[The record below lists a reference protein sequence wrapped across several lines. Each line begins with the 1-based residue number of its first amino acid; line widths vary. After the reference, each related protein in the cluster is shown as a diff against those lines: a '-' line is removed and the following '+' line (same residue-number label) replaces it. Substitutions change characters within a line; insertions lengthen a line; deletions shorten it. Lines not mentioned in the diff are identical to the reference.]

1 MQEFDK
7 KFKKKFVGRPPTC
20 GQLPVSTIVTMA
32 ILAIQ
37 QRPPPPGGRCR
48 IIELRICRNCKL
60 PYVKFRFFGSWVF
73 ELLDF
78 TDTELLSNSLCS
90 LLSLNGRNFTEH
102 FFCWTN
108 ARLAFRWWHWFG
120 VRPQYSL
127 APASIGAARMDASR
141 NRRNANPYE
150 AGTHLKGTIIAFM
163 VFFAFTF
170 SSLFLPFFPLS
181 LFG

>member
-1 MQEFDK
+1 M
-7 KFKKKFVGRPPTC
+7 R
-20 GQLPVSTIVTMA
+20 
-32 ILAIQ
+32 
-37 QRPPPPGGRCR
+37 
-48 IIELRICRNCKL
+48 
-60 PYVKFRFFGSWVF
+60 VF

-90 LLSLNGRNFTEH
+90 LSTLNGRNFTEH
-102 FFCWTN
+102 FFAGSAHGWP
-108 ARLAFRWWHWFG
+108 FDG
-120 VRPQYSL
+120 VRPQYPW

-170 SSLFLPFFPLS
+170 YSLFIYSFFLS
-181 LFG
+181 FFTLFPSFSLWIICCRSINNAI